1 MNVSGGVVVSVVVS
15 LPSGPNRGVAKIAT
29 FGKVIVV
36 DVAMAIT
43 IAVIAVVTYTL
54 LMLIL
59 DENVHNVFNYMV

>member
-1 MNVSGGVVVSVVVS
+1 MVS
-15 LPSGPNRGVAKIAT
+15 LPSSPNRGVAKIAT

-43 IAVIAVVTYTL
+43 MAVIAVVVTYTL